1 MTRQYA
7 LAVVL
12 LGFAACA
19 TSVPDAAHVE
29 DEYGDYKNALICKYE
44 RVTGSTMRTRVC
56 RTQEEIDTAR
66 VEAKKVL
73 KEMDNS
79 SIATGSD

>member
-7 LAVVL
+7 IAVAL
-12 LGFAACA
+12 LGLAACA
-19 TSVPDAAHVE
+19 TSVPEAADVE

-44 RVTGSTMRTRVC
+44 RVTGSSMRTRVC
-56 RTQEEIDTAR
+56 RTQEEIDEAR
-66 VEAKKVL
+66 AEARKVL
-73 KEMDNS
+73 KELDDS